1 MRHTLPVIALITLMS
16 VAPTASAL
24 EGSATAPRGNDLTLG
39 LIQRS
44 IKAGMTT
51 SEVVESVGSPNLV
64 TRGRNGRESWVY
76 DRFSTETSEEG
87 FHVGGGGLGAG
98 GSVLGAVGVD
108 GGKKKVITSQRTLM
122 LVVTFGADGMVET
135 FSYRSSKF

>member
-1 MRHTLPVIALITLMS
+1 MRSALSVIALITLVS
-16 VAPTASAL
+16 VAPAARAA
-24 EGSATAPRGNDLTLG
+24 EGPAAPPRGNDLTLG

-87 FHVGGGGLGAG
+87 FHVGGGAMGAG
-98 GSVLGAVGVD
+98 GSVLGAIGVD
-108 GGKKKVITSQRTLM
+108 GGKKKVTTSQRTLM

-135 FSYRSSKF
+135 FTYRSSKF

>member
-1 MRHTLPVIALITLMS
+1 MRNTLFVIALFTLAS
-16 VAPTASAL
+16 GAPAAIAA
-24 EGSATAPRGNDLTLG
+24 EGPATGPRGNDLTLG

-44 IKAGMTT
+44 IKSGMTT

-64 TRGRNGRESWVY
+64 TRGRDGRESWVY

-108 GGKKKVITSQRTLM
+108 GGKKKVTTSQRTLM

-135 FSYRSSKF
+135 FTYRSSKF